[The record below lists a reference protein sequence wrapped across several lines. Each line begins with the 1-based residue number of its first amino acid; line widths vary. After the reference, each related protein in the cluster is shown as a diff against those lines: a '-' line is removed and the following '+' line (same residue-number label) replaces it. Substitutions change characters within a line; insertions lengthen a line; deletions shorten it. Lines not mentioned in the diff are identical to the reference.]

1 MLLTWAPTRLRRPT
15 GYLVAWS
22 TLHSSHGPGDRNMHH
37 LRVSGKAHVLLRT
50 SPHTTLHLAVYAYGP
65 DGSLTRGTKTTVR
78 LP

>member
-1 MLLTWAPTRLRRPT
+1 VRGKAYVVLRR
-15 GYLVAWS
+15 
-22 TLHSSHGPGDRNMHH
+22 
-37 LRVSGKAHVLLRT
+37 